1 MPRAKG
7 RASQTLIDRIHAKTA
22 RAIDATFNQHSKE
35 KTVPPATF
43 LAQAIKFLQ
52 TTDSTAPERVPQRV
66 PVKTPAQL
74 TQDVLERRAE
84 QAEVEAIEL
93 WGRHGIDPTPAEVA
107 AFKAK
112 YPDHIHGVGI
122 PTDSVDPSIDF
133 RPQRELPDDQ

>member
-22 RAIDATFNQHSKE
+22 RAIDATFNQHTKE
-35 KTVPPATF
+35 KTF

-66 PVKTPAQL
+66 PVKTQAQL
-74 TQDVLERRAE
+74 TQDALERRAE

-93 WGRHGIDPTPAEVA
+93 WGRHGIDPTPAEIA

-112 YPDHIHGVGI
+112 YPDYVLGVGI
-122 PTDSVDPSIDF
+122 PADLVDPSTDF